1 MPSVGRLRAGWLR
14 RLAMVGMAATETS
27 LRALTRRLLAL
38 PPEQRAAA
46 LQKEIDALVEEIVGR
61 HSKAL
66 VLAAKR
72 GIIEAGV
79 RRGIRAR
86 IDEDALRRRLSRS
99 VHRSLGQVAG
109 QYAGAVRQILAGRES
124 LTMAVQRASDSSG
137 VRPGVRPRQS
147 AKRATRAARQA
158 VLSTD
163 PRDRLRFAKRLAAF
177 QRDAEALGR
186 GPDGVEARIWSKL
199 RGASLRAAQELRS
212 AVELQS
218 VEMADSALKWLAYHK
233 QSYHMRMIA
242 RTETSRAYHDRF
254 MDAASRSSVVTGF
267 RWRVEPGHE
276 TCEVC
281 GPRDRRVYGKGEVP
295 EIPAHP
301 NCMCWL
307 QPVVST
313 EEE

>member
-14 RLAMVGMAATETS
+14 RLAVAGMAATEAS

-46 LQKEIDALVEEIVGR
+46 LEKEIEALVEEIVGR

-66 VLAAKR
+66 ILAAKR
-72 GIIEAGV
+72 GLIEAGV
-79 RRGIRAR
+79 RRGLRAR

-99 VHRSLGQVAG
+99 VHRSLGQAAG

-124 LTMAVQRASDSSG
+124 LTMAVQKAADASG
-137 VRPGVRPRQS
+137 VRPGVRARQS
-147 AKRATRAARQA
+147 ARRATRAARQA

-186 GPDGVEARIWSKL
+186 GPDGVEARIGSKL
-199 RGASLRAAQELRS
+199 RGASLRAAQEIRR

-233 QSYHMRMIA
+233 QSYHMRRIA

-281 GPRDRRVYGKGEVP
+281 GPRDRRVYGKGEAP